1 MAPWRRILLSLAI
14 LAFLLATAGS
24 PDVASGLPV
33 LGALLLRVG
42 QMPFFWLGVF
52 CFLAAVWGRG
62 GG

>member
-1 MAPWRRILLSLAI
+1 MTPWRYLVLSLAI
-14 LAFLLATAGS
+14 AAFLLAAAGS

-33 LGALLLRVG
+33 LGALLLWVG

-62 GG
+62 AS

>member
-1 MAPWRRILLSLAI
+1 MAPWRYLVLSLAI
-14 LAFLLATAGS
+14 VAFLLAAAGS
-24 PDVASGLPV
+24 TNVASGLPL
-33 LGALLLRVG
+33 LGALLLWAG